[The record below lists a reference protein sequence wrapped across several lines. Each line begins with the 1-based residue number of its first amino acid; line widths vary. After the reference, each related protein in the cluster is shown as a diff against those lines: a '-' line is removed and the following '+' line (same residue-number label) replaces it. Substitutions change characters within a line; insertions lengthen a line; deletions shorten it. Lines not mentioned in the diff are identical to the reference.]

1 MLGLAV
7 IVFLMRIIK
16 IQVSTPKFLFLGQV
30 FFGIIHVSPKIG
42 SRDLILHLFSE
53 IIGNCSPRY
62 KYFSFDTYLTPRGRF
77 KCSGRVLHFAKIDTS
92 HCFKRELKK

>member
-16 IQVSTPKFLFLGQV
+16 IKVSTPKFLFLGQV
-30 FFGIIHVSPKIG
+30 FFSIIHVPQKIG
-42 SRDLILHLFSE
+42 SRDLILRLISE

-62 KYFSFDTYLTPRGRF
+62 KYFSFFLTPMGGF
-77 KCSGRVLHFAKIDTS
+77 KCSGRVLIFAKIDSS
-92 HCFKRELKK
+92 HCFKRELKN